1 MPDEADALWLQ
12 PRRAQPGH
20 EIDQPLRLVN
30 QKKPPAPPQRPRRSR
45 AERVKRAADFAS
57 RGAETVLR
65 VQMPAFRRVIGRIGQ
80 HTVKASG
87 RDFRVRLPQIAADD
101 AKAVGNSVFLRV
113 FPRLPRSGLLNF
125 NAAYAQCLIR
135 AQQQKPQRPAPAAKI
150 KHSAAR
156 LYPAEICQHHGIR
169 AHAEL
174 CV

>member
-1 MPDEADALWLQ
+1 
-12 PRRAQPGH
+12 
-20 EIDQPLRLVN
+20 
-30 QKKPPAPPQRPRRSR
+30 
-45 AERVKRAADFAS
+45 
-57 RGAETVLR
+57 
-65 VQMPAFRRVIGRIGQ
+65 MPAFRRVIGRIGQ